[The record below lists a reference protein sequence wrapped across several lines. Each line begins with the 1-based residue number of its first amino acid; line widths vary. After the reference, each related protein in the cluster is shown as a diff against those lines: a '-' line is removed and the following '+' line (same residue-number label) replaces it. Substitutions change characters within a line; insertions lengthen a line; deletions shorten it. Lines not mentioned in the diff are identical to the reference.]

1 MLRKRKRGRQ
11 HLDCSSTKLQIKF
24 NFTSTNYTTAS
35 AVSAI
40 QSIIHQSAL
49 GLKKKKKERKK
60 REETTLI
67 PQTGTPLAII
77 PPNLNTD
84 S

>member
-49 GLKKKKKERKK
+49 GLKKKRKKERKERK
-60 REETTLI
+60 LHLS
-67 PQTGTPLAII
+67 QTGTPLAII